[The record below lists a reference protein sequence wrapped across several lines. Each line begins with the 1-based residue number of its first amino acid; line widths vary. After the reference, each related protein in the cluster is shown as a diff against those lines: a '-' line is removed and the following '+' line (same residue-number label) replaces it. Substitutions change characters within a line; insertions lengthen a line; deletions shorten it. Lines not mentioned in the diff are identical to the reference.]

1 MEEGLVIKVLNR
13 HETAT
18 DVCAVSPAASSR
30 TIFRIEKPED
40 RNGMWYNKNGVF
52 MKTIDILCPNGI
64 AKDFPMP
71 LNLELHRKDGEIWN
85 SAGKSIENM
94 NEWFTPM
101 DAINL
106 MNNGYKLFQFEV
118 NMFQELENE
127 ILFLPK
133 RDYSTKGNSVRKC
146 LGYTVCIKWQVNSS
160 HSQ

>member
-1 MEEGLVIKVLNR
+1 MNETLNK
-13 HETAT
+13 HEIAT
-18 DVCAVSPAASSR
+18 DVYTVLPAVFSR

-40 RNGMWYNKNGVF
+40 KNGMWYNKHGIF

-127 ILFLPK
+127 ILFC
-133 RDYSTKGNSVRKC
+133 RKGIIQQKEIPLENVWDIRSVLNGR
-146 LGYTVCIKWQVNSS
+146 
-160 HSQ
+160 